1 MGSDTSFT
9 VQGRP
14 SRPAFTLVGL
24 LAVITII
31 GILIALLAS
40 AAQAA
45 PVLPSGLDGLGVTT
59 FRQSMLPSD
68 FPMIAQAG
76 LKIVRTDL
84 SWSTVETVKGTY
96 DFSSDAGYYGG
107 MTLDDYYTLCK
118 SNGLTP
124 YFILDYGNSLYG
136 GNGFNTG
143 VDTQQLRDGYTNFAA
158 AAVAHFKAMGGG
170 AIWQIWQ
177 EPNLSQYFN
186 GTATDYMNLV
196 REAAPLMRQADSSA
210 TILGPSTSGTTSSS
224 QTFIRTCLQQG
235 LLQYVD
241 AVDVHGYH
249 SDGSGA
255 QYSMTAPEAPCS
267 ASPHTT
273 TMTDYATI
281 RNMTKTYNSGNAAP
295 LTCSEWGYGVW
306 SGAGGITEEVK
317 ADYLARVFLL
327 NLSQGIPLS
336 TWYDWESSDDA
347 SVGGHYGLVPE
358 GSRVPNPAYYA
369 AHLLTSSLKG
379 ETFSAKLSDGNS
391 ADWLLVFTGG
401 GHTTLAAWTTGTS
414 DSAIVPGWGTYQLT
428 STPFYVNPT
437 LLPGDANLDGKVD
450 VLDLAILAANYRK
463 HVTGGWMQG
472 DFNND
477 GVVDV
482 EDLALLAANYR
493 QSYASD
499 VVPAY
504 DGLDAAA
511 IKLLSLDGVTVVP
524 ESGTLVMLA
533 VALIGELAYT
543 WGKRKQ
549 EKTPLSLWE
558 RGQRFRI

>member
-1 MGSDTSFT
+1 MRCFALAGAT
-9 VQGRP
+9 V
-14 SRPAFTLVGL
+14 
-24 LAVITII
+24 LA
-31 GILIALLAS
+31 LAS
-40 AAQAA
+40 AAQG
-45 PVLPSGLDGLGVTT
+45 VSLPSGLDGLGVTT
-59 FRQSMLPSD
+59 FRQSMLPGD
-68 FPMIAQAG
+68 FSMIASAG

-96 DFSSDAGYYGG
+96 DFSSDPGYYGG
-107 MTLDDYYTLCK
+107 MTFDDYYTLCK

-143 VDTQQLRDGYTNFAA
+143 WNSSTLQQGYANFAA
-158 AAVAHFKAMGGG
+158 AAVAHFKALGGG
-170 AIWQIWQ
+170 VIWQIYQ
-177 EPNLSQYFN
+177 EPNLAQYFD
-186 GTATDYMNLV
+186 GTATDYMSLV
-196 REAAPLMRQADSSA
+196 KATAPLMRTADSSA

-249 SDGSGA
+249 NDGSGA
-255 QYSMTAPEAPCS
+255 QYSMTAPEAACS

-273 TMTDYATI
+273 TMTDYASI
-281 RNMTKTYNSGNAAP
+281 RSLIKTYNSGNAAP

-306 SGAGGITEEVK
+306 SGGITEQVK

-336 TWYDWESSDDA
+336 TWYSWESSDDA
-347 SVGGHYGLVPE
+347 SVGGYYGLVPE

-379 ETFSAKLSDGNS
+379 ETFSQKLSDGNS

-414 DSAIVPGWGTYQLT
+414 DTAIVPGWGTYQLT

-437 LLPGDANLDGKVD
+437 LLPGDANLDGRVD

-472 DFNND
+472 DFNHD

-493 QSYASD
+493 HTMASD

-511 IKLLSLDGVTVVP
+511 IKLLSLAGVTAVP
-524 ESGTLVMLA
+524 EPGALIMLA
-533 VALIGELAYT
+533 VALIGALAYT
-543 WGKRKQ
+543 WRKGN
-549 EKTPLSLWE
+549 KGTLIATDL
-558 RGQRFRI
+558 R